1 MLKSIIKTVINAAWV
16 ALVGLLLCQVL
27 QPSKVLGY
35 SLFSIYAAVLLVFKP
50 MKDLFNAVCKP
61 DINIPVERQAPNK
74 IYSLILLSIKVL
86 LLIAC
91 MGMGVSG
98 VVLYRIIFL
107 KSLAMKLHLLFS
119 YWIMLLSAVQ
129 LGVNIGITVLPKTK
143 DKIQKGAHFASL
155 IGSVIGIVFLL
166 QSRYPIALFIL
177 NENPVSFS
185 GLQTVA
191 LVIGFIS
198 MGMAVNHFLK
208 KTITLKGYNQ

>member
-1 MLKSIIKTVINAAWV
+1 MLKSIIKTAINAVWV
-16 ALVGLLLCQVL
+16 MLVGLLMCQVL

-35 SLFSIYAAVLLVFKP
+35 GLISMYVVVLLVFKP
-50 MKDLFNAVCKP
+50 MKDLFKAVFKP

-74 IYSLILLSIKVL
+74 IYSLILLSIKAL

-91 MGMGVSG
+91 MGVVVSG
-98 VVLYRIIFL
+98 AILYRILFL
-107 KSLAMKLHLLFS
+107 KSFAMKLHLLFS

-129 LGVNIGITVLPKTK
+129 LGVNIGITILPKTK
-143 DKIQKGAHFASL
+143 ERIQKGAYFASI

-166 QSRYPIALFIL
+166 QSRYAIALIRL
-177 NENPVSFS
+177 NEDPVCFS

-208 KTITLKGYNQ
+208 KIIMVKG

>member
-1 MLKSIIKTVINAAWV
+1 MLKSIIKTAINAAWV
-16 ALVGLLLCQVL
+16 VLVGLLLCQVL

-35 SLFSIYAAVLLVFKP
+35 SLISIYVVVLLVFKP
-50 MKDLFNAVCKP
+50 MKDLFKAVCKQ
-61 DINIPVERQAPNK
+61 DINIPVERQSPNK

-91 MGMGVSG
+91 TGMGVSG
-98 VVLYRIIFL
+98 AILYNIIFL

-143 DKIQKGAHFASL
+143 DKVQKVAHIASL
-155 IGSVIGIVFLL
+155 IGSVIGVVFLL
-166 QSRYPIALFIL
+166 QSRYAIALVKL
-177 NENPVSFS
+177 NEDPVCFS
-185 GLQTVA
+185 GLQTMA

-208 KTITLKGYNQ
+208 KTIMVKG